1 MAKYRPAGSKKAVK
15 GTGPKGAIPC
25 MIVVI
30 FAIGIMCMLFYFTLQ
45 SR

>member
-15 GTGPKGAIPC
+15 SASPKGAVPC
-25 MIVVI
+25 VIVVI
-30 FAIGIMCMLFYFTLQ
+30 FAIGIMCLLFYFTLQ